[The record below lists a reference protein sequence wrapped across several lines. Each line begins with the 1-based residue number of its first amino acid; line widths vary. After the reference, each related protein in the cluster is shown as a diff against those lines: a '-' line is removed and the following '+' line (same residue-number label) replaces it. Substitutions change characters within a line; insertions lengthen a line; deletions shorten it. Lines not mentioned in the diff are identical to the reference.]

1 MLGQRWIELNEI
13 DQGEYD
19 RFDLTREGSTN
30 VICGNRVTDENV
42 LRCVKLRGLPFS
54 VTKQEVVDFF
64 TGINLTTSDVT
75 LDVQDGKNSG
85 FAIVELHS
93 VADKERALE
102 MNKKSMGSRWIG
114 VSQAEVM
121 KRANKQM
128 SNF

>member
-1 MLGQRWIELNEI
+1 M
-13 DQGEYD
+13 
-19 RFDLTREGSTN
+19 
-30 VICGNRVTDENV
+30 
-42 LRCVKLRGLPFS
+42 
-54 VTKQEVVDFF
+54 
-64 TGINLTTSDVT
+64 T

-114 VSQAEVM
+114 VSQAEIM

-128 SNF
+128 LSNF